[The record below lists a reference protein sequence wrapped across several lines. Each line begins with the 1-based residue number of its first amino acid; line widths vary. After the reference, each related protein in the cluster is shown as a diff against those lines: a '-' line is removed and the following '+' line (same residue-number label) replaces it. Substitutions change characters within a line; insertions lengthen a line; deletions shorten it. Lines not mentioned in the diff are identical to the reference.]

1 MKALTTASIAA
12 LLLAG
17 AVQVLA
23 ANAHAGNQ
31 KAKPSSYAP
40 GPKAKDGVY
49 GTPIGTPIVGQSR
62 ASRQHHGQ
70 KAQTAAH
77 GKQVSKAKSAG
88 GAKKK
93 RDAAAVPK

>member
-1 MKALTTASIAA
+1 MKTLTTAAIAA

-17 AVQVLA
+17 AVHALA
-23 ANAHAGNQ
+23 STAHAGNH

-40 GPKAKDGVY
+40 RPKPKDGVY

-62 ASRQHHGQ
+62 ASRHHHGQ
-70 KAQTAAH
+70 KAQTAAQD
-77 GKQVSKAKSAG
+77 KQVSKAKAAG

-93 RDAAAVPK
+93 REAAAVPK